1 LRQNKLNEA
10 TNTEFDLIIIGGGI
24 TGAGIFLK
32 AVKRGLKV
40 LLLDKNDFASGT
52 SSRSSKL
59 VHGGLRYLAHM
70 QIKLVYEGLNEREHL
85 LQEYPHL
92 VKPQPFF
99 MPVYH
104 KWVDRLKFSVGLTG
118 YDMLQGKSL
127 MPKHISIPREDI
139 AIKYPQI
146 VTEDLKGGFYYY
158 DARTNDARLTNEVI
172 QQAVSLGGI
181 AINYMTVAHLNKNY
195 NSIKSITAIDTFTS
209 KEYNFTSKFVVS
221 ATGVWTDHL
230 LQKVEKINKK
240 IMKPSK
246 GIHVV
251 VSGDFFPKDAV
262 LILPSIEGDGRFIWC
277 VPWEDNLNVIGTTD
291 TDFEGDIDDLFTTKI
306 EAHYLLDAVNKY
318 LKDTKINENDILSVY
333 AGLRPLLSDTNNEN
347 EIDEDE
353 DSTSRS
359 RDYEIWWNNDNMLT
373 IAGGKLTSFLS
384 MAENVINTIE
394 EKYPEILIQN
404 IPLELNKKK
413 AKVPSFPMYQQ
424 LRQQYG
430 DENTLIIYNII
441 QEDESL
447 GYRFDVKY
455 KYLKAEIIFFIRHQH
470 AITLDDILT
479 RRTLISYNMR
489 DWDEKLIVQV
499 CMLFQIE
506 LNWSDQDVTIQI
518 ENYKI
523 AWNKMH
529 ILHS

>member
-1 LRQNKLNEA
+1 
-10 TNTEFDLIIIGGGI
+10 
-24 TGAGIFLK
+24 
-32 AVKRGLKV
+32 
-40 LLLDKNDFASGT
+40 
-52 SSRSSKL
+52 
-59 VHGGLRYLAHM
+59 
-70 QIKLVYEGLNEREHL
+70 
-85 LQEYPHL
+85 
-92 VKPQPFF
+92 
-99 MPVYH
+99 
-104 KWVDRLKFSVGLTG
+104 
-118 YDMLQGKSL
+118 
-127 MPKHISIPREDI
+127 
-139 AIKYPQI
+139 
-146 VTEDLKGGFYYY
+146 
-158 DARTNDARLTNEVI
+158 
-172 QQAVSLGGI
+172 
-181 AINYMTVAHLNKNY
+181 
-195 NSIKSITAIDTFTS
+195 
-209 KEYNFTSKFVVS
+209 
-221 ATGVWTDHL
+221 
-230 LQKVEKINKK
+230 
-240 IMKPSK
+240 
-246 GIHVV
+246 
-251 VSGDFFPKDAV
+251 
-262 LILPSIEGDGRFIWC
+262 
-277 VPWEDNLNVIGTTD
+277 
-291 TDFEGDIDDLFTTKI
+291 
-306 EAHYLLDAVNKY
+306 
-318 LKDTKINENDILSVY
+318 
-333 AGLRPLLSDTNNEN
+333 LRPLLSDTNNEN

-413 AKVPSFPMYQQ
+413 SKVPSFPMYQQ